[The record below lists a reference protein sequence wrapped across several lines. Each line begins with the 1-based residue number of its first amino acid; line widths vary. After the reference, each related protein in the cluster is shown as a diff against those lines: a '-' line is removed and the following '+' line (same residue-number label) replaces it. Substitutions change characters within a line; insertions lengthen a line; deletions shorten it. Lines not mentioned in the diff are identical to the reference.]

1 MKRVFSALAVL
12 LFVLLLVTGCRKAP
26 EEAEHFASE
35 TSAETE
41 DSCVRV
47 SLSLACPGPEGSV
60 SARWAELFVSRV
72 KELSN
77 GTVLVTPYGNGIL
90 GTEEETVRDCRYG
103 SVDLL
108 IATTA
113 SMTSAVP
120 ECMLLDYPFLFN
132 DTASVRRV
140 LKEKHI
146 RQYLENA
153 FSAKGMVLLSLTDWG
168 FENLGLT
175 NRFSSKE
182 ELEGI
187 PVACSADPCRQAVWS
202 GMGFTPVKT
211 DPADVCLAVRQ
222 RAVAGQ
228 ESTNERFY
236 TAGICETQKYLT
248 DSRHTVSVGGLA
260 AGRETWQHLGQ
271 EVRDILLRA
280 AEDCAPLVTE
290 YADEVNETLLGS
302 MMKMG
307 IRVIGLDT
315 VPGLRRE
322 LREKAQQAAYGCIA
336 GVTGEE
342 MLNVFLQNAQASE

>member
-1 MKRVFSALAVL
+1 MKRVFSVLTAL
-12 LFVLLLVTGCRKAP
+12 LFVLLLLAGCAKAP
-26 EEAEHFASE
+26 KEAERISNE
-35 TSAETE
+35 PSAETE
-41 DSCVRV
+41 DTGVRV

-60 SARWAELFVSRV
+60 SARWAELFRDRV
-72 KELSN
+72 KELSS
-77 GTVLVTPYGNGIL
+77 GAVLVTVFGNGIL
-90 GTEEETVRDCRYG
+90 GTEEETLRDCRYG

-113 SMTSAVP
+113 SMTPAVP
-120 ECMLLDYPFLFN
+120 ECMLFDYPFLFSDN
-132 DTASVRRV
+132 ASVRRV
-140 LKEKHI
+140 LKEKRI
-146 RQYLENA
+146 REYLENA

-187 PVACSADPCRQAVWS
+187 PVACSADPCRQAVWF

-260 AGRETWQHLGQ
+260 AGRETWQHL
-271 EVRDILLRA
+271 EEDVRNILLRA

-322 LREKAQQAAYGCIA
+322 LREKAQQAAYDCIA

-342 MLNVFLQNAQASE
+342 MLNVLLKTAQASE